1 MRIQYAAVVLL
12 LLGGWQAIAQ
22 TGDTQQ
28 IADPN
33 FKPTVRGR
41 AYSDT
46 HPVVVVDEAHEN
58 FHTVGGRYKPFA
70 DVLRADG
77 YLVVAG
83 TRAFTKA
90 TLGSAVVLVISNA
103 IGSGL
108 NQSNASNPPSAFT
121 DAECDAVR
129 DWVQGG
135 GSLLLIAD
143 HAPFG
148 ATAATLAARFGVE
161 MGKGYVWT
169 VQGNTPEPTMT
180 ITYARDNALVGEH
193 PITRGVSRV
202 VTFTGQSLSVPPG
215 ATALLKL
222 DTAYES
228 AGANAQSDVASFRE
242 GKPTLARTITN
253 RGPGRRLRIRQRP
266 RCHDR
271 RGRDVFSAGHPIH
284 RSAGTHDRVENAH
297 ERPWQRQPAVSRQH
311 PPLAHA
317 PRQLA
322 GWCDLDLCRCEPDPC
337 RCDRDRG
344 RCDSR
349 SHRLTSAPIAP
360 TTVSPDRT
368 D

>member
-90 TLGSAVVLVISNA
+90 SLGSAVVLVISNA

-253 RGPGRRLRIRQRP
+253 RAQAVAFEYGNGRVVMT
-266 RCHDR
+266 
-271 RGRDVFSAGHPIH
+271 GEAAMFSAQVIRFTDPQGRTTESKMGMNVGGNDNQQFLVNIL
-284 RSAGTHDRVENAH
+284 RWLTHHDN
-297 ERPWQRQPAVSRQH
+297 
-311 PPLAHA
+311 
-317 PRQLA
+317 
-322 GWCDLDLCRCEPDPC
+322 
-337 RCDRDRG
+337 
-344 RCDSR
+344 
-349 SHRLTSAPIAP
+349 
-360 TTVSPDRT
+360 
-368 D
+368 